1 MFIDTY
7 TMRVDTQQRAEE
19 LARDYRNAK
28 SEQAQAVS
36 ALGSGLERLALW
48 LANWS
53 RTLQAQSQTVALQPV
68 RISSTAIRR

>member
-7 TMRVDTQQRAEE
+7 SLQTHTQQRAEE
-19 LARDYRNAK
+19 LAQDYRNAK
-28 SEQAQAVS
+28 VEQAQVVR

-53 RTLQAQSQTVALQPV
+53 RTLQAQPQSVALQPV
-68 RISSTAIRR
+68 RISSTIGRR